1 MEQNTTTN
9 WNIDPT
15 HSEVAFKVKH
25 MMISTVTGNFNDFA
39 GQISATGDDF
49 TNASFE
55 FTAQIDSIDTKNAD
69 RDGHLKSADF
79 FDAASFPALVFKSTS
94 ATSDTVTGDLTI
106 KGVTKS
112 VTLDLSLNGVA
123 VDPYGQTK
131 AGFEITGELNRKD
144 FGLTW
149 SAVTEAG
156 NIVVSDKVKLVLD
169 AQFIKQ

>member
-25 MMISTVTGNFNDFA
+25 MMISTVTGNFKDFA

>member
-1 MEQNTTTN
+1 MEQSTITN

-25 MMISTVTGNFNDFA
+25 MMISTVTGHFKDFTA
-39 GQISATGDDF
+39 QITSTGDDF
-49 TNASFE
+49 TNATFE

-79 FDAASFPALVFKSTS
+79 FDVAAFPVLTFKSTS

-106 KGVTKS
+106 KGISKT
-112 VTLDLSLNGVA
+112 VTLDLALNGVA